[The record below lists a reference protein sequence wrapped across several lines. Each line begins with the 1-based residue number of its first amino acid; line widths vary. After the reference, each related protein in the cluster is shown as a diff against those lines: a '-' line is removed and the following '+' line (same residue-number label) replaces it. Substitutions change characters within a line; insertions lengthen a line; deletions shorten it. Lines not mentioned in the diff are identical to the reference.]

1 MHTVIL
7 RLPRGAISLSAQM
20 TSMRA
25 WLDAHRFTPSRFHC
39 NLQQQMVTIEAEFS
53 DEREA
58 EAFKR
63 QFTGPNGDSD
73 RGRSKKPQHRETME
87 QVCWWRLT
95 AEELRAEAEDFASKS
110 ARETMALVAQSYDRL
125 AEDLEKRLGN
135 PRYRNGL
142 FID

>member
-1 MHTVIL
+1 MHTVVL
-7 RLPRGAISLSAQM
+7 RLPRGTISLSTQM
-20 TSMRA
+20 TSMRS
-25 WLDAHRFTPSRFHC
+25 WLDAHRLNPSRFHYD
-39 NLQQQMVTIEAEFS
+39 LQPQTVTIEAEFS

-63 QFTGPNGDSD
+63 QFAGLNGNSV
-73 RGRSKKPQHRETME
+73 RSKRPQRRETME

-95 AEELRAEAEDFASKS
+95 AEELRAKAEEFASKP
-110 ARETMALVAQSYDRL
+110 ARETMTLVAQSYDRL
-125 AEDLEKRLGN
+125 AEDLERRLGN

>member
-1 MHTVIL
+1 
-7 RLPRGAISLSAQM
+7 M
-20 TSMRA
+20 TSMRS
-25 WLDAHRFTPSRFHC
+25 WLDTHKFAPSRFHY
-39 NLQQQMVTIEAEFS
+39 NLQPQTVIIEAEFS

-63 QFTGPNGDSD
+63 QFTGPNGDL
-73 RGRSKKPQHRETME
+73 GRSKRPQRRETME

-95 AEELRAEAEDFASKS
+95 AEELRAEAEEFASKS
-110 ARETMALVAQSYDRL
+110 ARETMGLVAQSYDRL

-142 FID
+142 FLG

>member
-7 RLPRGAISLSAQM
+7 RLPQRAISLSAQM
-20 TSMRA
+20 TNMRA

-39 NLQQQMVTIEAEFS
+39 NLQPQTVTIEAEFS

-63 QFTGPNGDSD
+63 HFAGPNGDGD
-73 RGRSKKPQHRETME
+73 RGRSKKPQRRETME

-95 AEELRAEAEDFASKS
+95 AEELRAEAEEFASKS

-125 AEDLEKRLGN
+125 AEDLEKRLVN

-142 FID
+142 FIG

>member
-1 MHTVIL
+1 MHAVIL
-7 RLPRGAISLSAQM
+7 KLPRGAINLSAQM
-20 TSMRA
+20 TSMRS
-25 WLDAHRFTPSRFHC
+25 WLDTHRFAPSRFHY
-39 NLQQQMVTIEAEFS
+39 NLQPQTVIIEAEFS

-63 QFTGPNGDSD
+63 QFAGRNGDL
-73 RGRSKKPQHRETME
+73 GRSQRPQRRETME
-87 QVCWWRLT
+87 QVCWWRLI
-95 AEELRAEAEDFASKS
+95 AEELRAEAEEFASQS

-142 FID
+142 FIC

>member
-7 RLPRGAISLSAQM
+7 RLPRGAISLSTQM
-20 TSMRA
+20 TSMRL
-25 WLDAHRFTPSRFHC
+25 WLDTHRFAPSRFHY
-39 NLQQQMVTIEAEFS
+39 NLQPQTVIIEAEFS

-63 QFTGPNGDSD
+63 QFTGPNGDL
-73 RGRSKKPQHRETME
+73 GRSKRPQRRETME

-95 AEELRAEAEDFASKS
+95 AEELRAEAEEFASKS
-110 ARETMALVAQSYDRL
+110 ARETMGLVALSYDRL

>member
-7 RLPRGAISLSAQM
+7 RLPRGAISLSTQM
-20 TSMRA
+20 TSMRS
-25 WLDAHRFTPSRFHC
+25 WLDTHKFAPSRFHY
-39 NLQQQMVTIEAEFS
+39 NLQPQTVIIEAEFS

-63 QFTGPNGDSD
+63 KFAGPNGDV
-73 RGRSKKPQHRETME
+73 GRSRRPQHRETME

>member
-1 MHTVIL
+1 
-7 RLPRGAISLSAQM
+7 M
-20 TSMRA
+20 TNMRS
-25 WLDAHRFTPSRFHC
+25 WLDAHGLTPSRFRC
-39 NLQQQMVTIEAEFS
+39 NLQPQTVTIEAEFS

-58 EAFKR
+58 EMFKR
-63 QFTGPNGDSD
+63 QFAGLNGNPV
-73 RGRSKKPQHRETME
+73 RSKRPQHRETME

-95 AEELRAEAEDFASKS
+95 AEELRAEADEFASKS
-110 ARETMALVAQSYDRL
+110 ARETMALVAQSYDRM